1 MTLKIVKSGLAT
13 TIQDM
18 GRPGYF
24 HLGIP
29 EGGAMDRL
37 SMRAANML
45 VGNPEDAAGLEAVFM
60 GPEIEFTHDASVA
73 VTGAEMPVMVD
84 GEPRET
90 WTSFTVKAGQLLSFG
105 FLQSGARIYI
115 AVSGGIA
122 TEPDLGSRSTYPI
135 GALGGVDG
143 RAVQPGD
150 DLPVGDAPL
159 VAEGRSVPAALR
171 RGPANPA
178 ELRVLT
184 GLYWYRLTDTA
195 GKQFFDDTW
204 TVAAEADRMGY
215 RFKGGRPLEFVE
227 REQPFGAGADP
238 SNIVDGCYSYGS
250 IQVPGGTEPIV
261 LHRDAVSG
269 GGYFT
274 LGAIISADMDLIGQ
288 LQPNTQVK
296 FVNVDMD
303 AALAA
308 RAERKATLRKIREE
322 LA

>member
-1 MTLKIVKSGLAT
+1 MTLEIVKSGLAT
-13 TIQDM
+13 TIQDL

-37 SMRAANML
+37 ALRAANML

-60 GPEIEFTHDASVA
+60 GPEIAFTRDASVA
-73 VTGAEMPVMVD
+73 VTGAELPVMVD
-84 GEPRET
+84 GEARET
-90 WTSFTVKAGQLLSFG
+90 WTSFTVRAGQVLSFG
-105 FLQSGARIYI
+105 FLQAGARAYI

-122 TEPDLGSRSTYPI
+122 TAPDLGSRSTYPI

-150 DLPVGDAPL
+150 ILPVGEAAP

-171 RGPANPA
+171 RGPGSPA

-184 GLYWYRLTDTA
+184 GLYWYRLTEAA
-195 GKQFFDDTW
+195 GRRFFEDTW

-215 RFKGGRPLEFVE
+215 RFKGGRPMEFVE

-274 LGAIISADMDLIGQ
+274 LGTVISADMDLIGQ
-288 LQPNTQVK
+288 LQPNTQVN
-296 FVNVDMD
+296 FVSVDMD
-303 AALAA
+303 TALAA
-308 RAERKATLRKIREE
+308 RAERRATIERIREA

>member
-13 TIQDM
+13 TIQDL

-37 SMRAANML
+37 AMRAANML
-45 VGNPEDAAGLEAVFM
+45 VGNPEEAAGLEAVFM
-60 GPEIEFTHDASVA
+60 GPEIAFGRDLSVA
-73 VTGAEMPVMVD
+73 VTGAEIPVMVD

-90 WTSFTVKAGQLLSFG
+90 WTTFTVKAGQVLSFG
-105 FLQSGARIYI
+105 FLQAGARAYI

-135 GALGGVDG
+135 GALGGVEG

-159 VAEGRSVPAALR
+159 VPEGRSVPGTLR

-178 ELRVLT
+178 EIRVLT
-184 GLYWYRLTDTA
+184 GLYWYRLTESA
-195 GKQFFDDTW
+195 GQQFFDDTW

-274 LGAIISADMDLIGQ
+274 LGAVISADMDLIGQ

-296 FVNVDMD
+296 FVKVDMET
-303 AALAA
+303 ALAA
-308 RAERKATLRKIREE
+308 RAERKATLQKIREE

>member
-1 MTLKIVKSGLAT
+1 MTLKIVNSGLAT
-13 TIQDM
+13 TIQDL

-37 SMRAANML
+37 ALRAANML
-45 VGNPEDAAGLEAVFM
+45 LGNPEDAACLEAVFM
-60 GPEIEFTHDASVA
+60 GPEIEFARTASVA

-84 GEPRET
+84 GTPRET
-90 WTSFTVKAGQLLSFG
+90 WTSFTVQAGQVLSFG
-105 FLQSGARIYI
+105 FLQNRARAYI

-122 TEPDLGSRSTYPI
+122 TEPDLGSR
-135 GALGGVDG
+135 V
-143 RAVQPGD
+143 
-150 DLPVGDAPL
+150 DLPHRGARRCRRPRGAVRRRSPG
-159 VAEGRSVPAALR
+159 GRGARCGRGPHGA
-171 RGPANPA
+171 RGPAARPRQPGGNPGSDGA
-178 ELRVLT
+178 LLVPPDRA
-184 GLYWYRLTDTA
+184 A
-195 GKQFFDDTW
+195 GRQFFDDTW

-274 LGAIISADMDLIGQ
+274 LGAVISADMDLIGQ

-303 AALAA
+303 TALAA
-308 RAERKATLRKIREE
+308 RAERKAAIRQIRDA

>member
-45 VGNPEDAAGLEAVFM
+45 VGNPEEAAGLEAVFM
-60 GPEIEFTHDASVA
+60 GPEIEFTQEASVA
-73 VTGAEMPVMVD
+73 VTGAELPVMVD

-90 WTSFTVKAGQLLSFG
+90 WTSFTMKPGQVLSFG
-105 FLQSGARIYI
+105 FLQAGARAYI

-135 GALGGVDG
+135 GALGGVEG

-150 DLPVGDAPL
+150 ELPVGDAPT

-171 RGPANPA
+171 RGPGNPA
-178 ELRVLT
+178 ELRLLT

-195 GKQFFDDTW
+195 GQQFFEDTW

-288 LQPNTQVK
+288 LQPNTQVN
-296 FVNVDMD
+296 FVNVDMET
-303 AALAA
+303 ALAA
-308 RAERKATLRKIREE
+308 RADRKAIIQKIREE
-322 LA
+322 LG

>member
-1 MTLKIVKSGLAT
+1 MALKINKPGLST
-13 TIQDM
+13 SIQDL

-29 EGGAMDRL
+29 IGGAMDRL
-37 SMRAANML
+37 SMRAANLL

-60 GPEIEFTHDASVA
+60 GPEIEFTEDAVVA
-73 VTGAEMPVMVD
+73 VTGADLPMTLD
-84 GEPRET
+84 GEPRDS
-90 WTSFTVKAGQLLSFG
+90 WSSFEVKAGQTLAFG
-105 FLQSGARIYI
+105 FLKTGARAYI

-122 TEPDLGSRSTYPI
+122 TEPDLDSRSTYPI
-135 GALGGVDG
+135 GALGGIEG
-143 RAVQPGD
+143 RAIAEGD
-150 DLPVGDAPL
+150 VIPVGKGVGKPGQSIPKNL
-159 VAEGRSVPAALR
+159 WRLPSS
-171 RGPANPA
+171 PA
-178 ELRVLT
+178 ELRVLP
-184 GLYWYRLTDTA
+184 GLYWNRLTDAA
-195 GKQFFDDTW
+195 GEGFFEDEW
-204 TVAAEADRMGY
+204 TVAAEADRMGV

-288 LQPNTQVK
+288 LQPNTPVK
-296 FVNVDMD
+296 FIKVDMD
-303 AALAA
+303 QALAA
-308 RAERKATLRKIREE
+308 RKERQSVLDSIRKE